1 MAEYQKYMF
10 DNFIIEND
18 RKETAVS
25 ADDVDVVSED
35 AGLAAAATEETAAEI
50 SATEEIEAEPQ
61 PKPQAQPEP
70 PVEEVKITEPSYSK
84 EELDAAVKLAEEA
97 AYEKGKNAAAESEL
111 SKQNILLEEI
121 RNQLSA
127 VFSAQD
133 TRLAEIEKSALSFA
147 VSLVR
152 KLLPTLE
159 EEQAAAEVKNFMT
172 ENFANFAGQDTLS
185 FAFNPETV
193 SLVADSIGRL
203 AEQNDFEGKI
213 AVHKDGSLG
222 PSDCRIEWK
231 NGGVERKVSKILD
244 KVDTLINDNT
254 EERENG

>member
-50 SATEEIEAEPQ
+50 SAAEEIEAEPQ

-70 PVEEVKITEPSYSK
+70 PAEEVKITEPSYSK
-84 EELDAAVKLAEEA
+84 EELETAVKLAEEA
-97 AYEKGKNAAAESEL
+97 AYEKGKNAAADGEL

-121 RNQLSA
+121 KNQLSA

-133 TRLAEIEKSALSFA
+133 ARLAEIEKSALTFA

-159 EEQAAAEVKNFMT
+159 EERAAAEVKNFMA

-244 KVDTLINDNT
+244 KVDTLINDNAQ
-254 EERENG
+254 ERENG

>member
-25 ADDVDVVSED
+25 ADDVDVVSEIPE
-35 AGLAAAATEETAAEI
+35 LTPVLPEETAAEV
-50 SATEEIEAEPQ
+50 AEVEEIKPEP
-61 PKPQAQPEP
+61 PLPPEP

-159 EEQAAAEVKNFMT
+159 EEQAAAEVKNFMA